1 MNILVVNPP
10 NKPFTNKSILAE
22 PIDVLQIATIIK
34 NKYSLVSVIDM
45 DVNRM
50 NNNMNNYLKDDNII
64 VFVFDYQLPLHTSD
78 TVSNMFEIIKNT
90 NKKSKF
96 IIIGKTSAYYYEKF
110 LNNGFDVVINGIAD
124 ETIMKVIDGIIQNK
138 DLSLIPNIMIKKDN
152 EIILTEKI
160 RLLIS
165 LTYLIILTEV

>member
-1 MNILVVNPP
+1 M
-10 NKPFTNKSILAE
+10 
-22 PIDVLQIATIIK
+22 
-34 NKYSLVSVIDM
+34 
-45 DVNRM
+45 
-50 NNNMNNYLKDDNII
+50 
-64 VFVFDYQLPLHTSD
+64 
-78 TVSNMFEIIKNT
+78 
-90 NKKSKF
+90 
-96 IIIGKTSAYYYEKF
+96 
-110 LNNGFDVVINGIAD
+110 INGIAD